1 MYLPQISCVRQ
12 LIKPNIVYKDTTGMN
27 NHMIMGVKIGLTLTE
42 EYKLEVF
49 GNGVLRKLFWPK
61 WEEVTRE

>member
-1 MYLPQISCVRQ
+1 
-12 LIKPNIVYKDTTGMN
+12 
-27 NHMIMGVKIGLTLTE
+27 MIMGVKIGLTLTE

-49 GNGVLRKLFWPK
+49 GNGVLRKLFGPK

>member
-1 MYLPQISCVRQ
+1 M
-12 LIKPNIVYKDTTGMN
+12 IKPNIVYKDTTGMN